1 MKFFAWFY
9 RMREPCWYILTHCTL
24 LACAMLASALVVL
37 VWAGS
42 PTAGNLMLWEYA
54 DHTVTAALIVLATGV
69 LGAALLED
77 ILSNGR

>member
-1 MKFFAWFY
+1 MKFFTWFS
-9 RMREPCWYILTHCTL
+9 RMREPSWYILTRCTL

-42 PTAGNLMLWEYA
+42 PTAGNLILRDYA
-54 DHTVTAALIVLATGV
+54 DHTLTAALMVLSAGV

-77 ILSNGR
+77 ILGKR